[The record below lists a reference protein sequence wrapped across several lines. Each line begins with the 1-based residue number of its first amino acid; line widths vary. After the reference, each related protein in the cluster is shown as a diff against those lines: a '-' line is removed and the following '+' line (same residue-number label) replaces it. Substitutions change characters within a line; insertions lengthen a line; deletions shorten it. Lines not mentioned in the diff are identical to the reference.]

1 MDILVLAM
9 YEEIYSTTLQCEGC
23 ESVLPN
29 SVQQHELE
37 ARVEVSEVQF
47 IINIGGQKKE
57 SSLGTL
63 TVFLHLLKKCL
74 SDFCSLFHYLVHQL

>member
-9 YEEIYSTTLQCEGC
+9 YEEVYSTTLPCEGC

-29 SVQQHELE
+29 SVEQHGLE

-47 IINIGGQKKE
+47 IIILEDKKRVKLRYSNGIFA
-57 SSLGTL
+57 SS
-63 TVFLHLLKKCL
+63 
-74 SDFCSLFHYLVHQL
+74 